1 MKKDTQNIELEDEG
15 KNSETIKEKIENFFD
30 SDSMPA
36 TAAKFTLAILALG
49 TVAFVGAAVPGLIA
63 LAEKPRYH
71 RSYSKKQMRDA
82 VYQLKKKKLIE
93 IILEGDITKVRLTNK
108 GADRVK
114 EFCLEFLEIK
124 KPKKWDKK
132 WRVLIFDIPS
142 KPKIYNLA
150 REALRKKIKDLGFQ
164 QLQKSVWVYPYECED
179 EILFVAEIYQVQ
191 KFIEILTVEKLLH
204 ENILRT
210 KFKL

>member
-1 MKKDTQNIELEDEG
+1 MKKDTQNIELEDEE
-15 KNSETIKEKIENFFD
+15 KNSETIKEKIENFFY
-30 SDSMPA
+30 SDSVPA

-164 QLQKSVWVYPYECED
+164 QLQKSVWIYPYECED

-210 KFKL
+210 KFKI